1 MSSKQLFNKLN
12 FYLDLKT
19 IFCYTNHMK
28 TMTLGKLLALPHFHH
43 FYNLPISEN
52 WEGPENYIVVF
63 EQNGQAVFVDLE
75 SKTGHTNE
83 ARFASH
89 FPKHN
94 LLIGLGAV
102 PVDSWSTCQVL
113 GVKKNN
119 TQRGIAL
126 ANLVE
131 HYGHLSVFKEIAEQY
146 RLRER
151 STIYDPYRYSY
162 TIDEKNIEKDS
173 QLNIVPRKEY
183 EKIRDFHPFLQTSRG
198 NVYAVPCIY
207 KDDKRNKETKIYI
220 MGWYFYEKQLKI
232 SWKPSHS
239 RKSRWRSSIVSVDK
253 ITDQYFFQGELYK
266 KGSFPIFLDNLV
278 IKNRKFQEKL
288 DKEYINFIRIIEK
301 QKNEAKLRIK

>member
-1 MSSKQLFNKLN
+1 MFNKLN
-12 FYLDLKT
+12 FYLDLKY

-28 TMTLGKLLALPHFHH
+28 TMILGKLLELPHFHH
-43 FYNLPISEN
+43 FYNLSICEN

-75 SKTGHTNE
+75 SKTGHTDE

-89 FPKHN
+89 FHKDN
-94 LLIGLGAV
+94 LLVGLGAV
-102 PVDSWSTCQVL
+102 PVSTWPTCQIL
-113 GVKKNN
+113 TIEKNSN
-119 TQRGIAL
+119 QRGIAL

-146 RLRER
+146 RLREH

-162 TIDEKNIEKDS
+162 TVDEKKIDKTS
-173 QLNIVPRKEY
+173 QLNLVPRKEY
-183 EKIRDFHPFLQTSRG
+183 EKIRDFHPFLQTNRG
-198 NVYAVPCIY
+198 NVYAVPCYY
-207 KDDKRNKETKIYI
+207 KDNKRNRETKIYI

-253 ITDQYFFQGELYK
+253 LSERYFFQGELYK
-266 KGSFPIFLDNLV
+266 KGSFPIFLDNL
-278 IKNRKFQEKL
+278 IIQNKSYQKRL
-288 DKEYINFIRIIEK
+288 DTEFAAFLSIIEK
-301 QKNEAKLRIK
+301 QKQAAKLRIK

>member
-1 MSSKQLFNKLN
+1 MFSIFLFNKLN
-12 FYLDLKT
+12 FCLDLKY

-89 FPKHN
+89 FPKHS

-131 HYGHLSVFKEIAEQY
+131 HYGHLSVFKEIAEKY

-183 EKIRDFHPFLQTSRG
+183 EKIRDFHPFLQTNRG

>member
-1 MSSKQLFNKLN
+1 
-12 FYLDLKT
+12 
-19 IFCYTNHMK
+19 MK
-28 TMTLGKLLALPHFHH
+28 TMTLGKLLELPHFHH

-83 ARFASH
+83 ARFASY
-89 FPKHN
+89 FPKHS

-131 HYGHLSVFKEIAEQY
+131 HYGHLSVFKEIAEKY

-183 EKIRDFHPFLQTSRG
+183 EKIRDFHPFLQTNRG

>member
-1 MSSKQLFNKLN
+1 
-12 FYLDLKT
+12 
-19 IFCYTNHMK
+19 
-28 TMTLGKLLALPHFHH
+28 MTLGKLLELPHFHH

-83 ARFASH
+83 ARFASY
-89 FPKHN
+89 FPKHS

-131 HYGHLSVFKEIAEQY
+131 HYGHLSVFKEIAEKY

-183 EKIRDFHPFLQTSRG
+183 EKIRDFHPFLQTNRG

>member
-1 MSSKQLFNKLN
+1 
-12 FYLDLKT
+12 
-19 IFCYTNHMK
+19 MK

-43 FYNLPISEN
+43 FYNLPIREN

-63 EQNGQAVFVDLE
+63 EQNGQTVFVDLK
-75 SKTGHTNE
+75 SKTGLTNE

-131 HYGHLSVFKEIAEQY
+131 HYGHLTILKEIAEQY

-198 NVYAVPCIY
+198 NVYAVPCLY
-207 KDDKRNKETKIYI
+207 KDNKRNKETKIYI

-288 DKEYINFIRIIEK
+288 DKEYLDFVRIIEK